1 MILPVSRWARLARH
15 LPRRVRE
22 RANVTHSRRRSQTTA
37 AHVLGLSLIVL
48 VVALTSPATF
58 AQEIDRAAEYRQS
71 AAVLARY
78 ADVSIAL
85 DTPALTPG
93 RTDFTSQAEMEAYLA
108 SLKARA
114 PGFMLGSL
122 GRSAQGRDIPYL
134 VFTKEDPTDAA
145 AIAALGRPILWFIG
159 LQHGNEPAGGEAM
172 LALAASLA
180 DGALSAYLDRV
191 TVVVVPRA
199 NPDGAAA
206 FTRATGSGADLN
218 RDHILLTLPE
228 SVALHAKLVQ
238 LPPDV
243 VIDAH
248 EFSVAN
254 RWLQKFAAI
263 EASDAMLLYA
273 THPMVHPALTSL
285 ADGVFRP
292 ALEAAWKAHGLTS
305 FWYHT
310 TSYRPDDKLVSM
322 GGNAPGIARNAFG
335 LMGAVSFLIETR
347 GVGVGLQAFQRR
359 VATHVLAA
367 EAVIRTAAADPH
379 RLRTAV
385 TEARRAVAAA
395 RADLIVAH
403 KLAVAPVDLPM
414 LDPETG
420 ADRPT
425 TAPFQNSRAVTA
437 TAKRPRPAGYL
448 LTGDASA
455 VAPRLALNT
464 IAVCT
469 LAAPAAIDAEAFILK
484 GAVKRTNR
492 ESINP
497 DQSVEVELA
506 AKSLALPAGALF
518 VPMRQPAAAI
528 AAAALEP
535 DSPGSFIGT
544 GVIAMPPG
552 TNEAP
557 IYRADAAAARSLRL
571 APVPGAPAG
580 GCEPL

>member
-1 MILPVSRWARLARH
+1 M
-15 LPRRVRE
+15 
-22 RANVTHSRRRSQTTA
+22 
-37 AHVLGLSLIVL
+37 
-48 VVALTSPATF
+48 VAFTGRPAL

-78 ADVSIAL
+78 PDVPIAL
-85 DTPALTPG
+85 DTPALRPG
-93 RTDFTSQAEMEAYLA
+93 RTAFTSQAEMETYLA
-108 SLKARA
+108 ALKARV
-114 PGFMLGSL
+114 PGVMLGSL

-134 VFTKEDPTDAA
+134 IFTKEGLTEAS
-145 AIAALGRPILWFIG
+145 AIVPLGRPILWFIG

-172 LALAASLA
+172 LALAARLA
-180 DGALSAYLDRV
+180 DGALQPFLDRV

-206 FTRATGSGADLN
+206 FTRSTGSGADLN
-218 RDHILLTLPE
+218 RDHILLALPE
-228 SVALHAKLVQ
+228 STGLHAKLVE

-254 RWLQKFAAI
+254 RWLQKFAVI

-273 THPMVHPALTSL
+273 THPMVHPAITTL

-367 EAVIRTAAADPH
+367 EAVIATAAADPR
-379 RLRTAV
+379 RLHDTV
-385 TEARRAVAAA
+385 IEARRASAAA

-403 KLAVAPVDLPM
+403 RLAVAPVDLPM
-414 LDPETG
+414 LDPQT
-420 ADRPT
+420 ARDRPT
-425 TAPFQNSRAVTA
+425 SVPFQDSRAVIA
-437 TAKRPRPAGYL
+437 TAKRARPAGYL
-448 LTGDASA
+448 LTGDAA
-455 VAPRLALNT
+455 VVAPRLALNT
-464 IAVCT
+464 IAVCA
-469 LAAPAAIDAEAFILK
+469 LAAPRTVEAEAFILK

-497 DQSVEVELA
+497 DQSVEVELRK
-506 AKSLALPAGALF
+506 KSLALPAGALF
-518 VPMRQPAAAI
+518 VPMNQPAAAI

-544 GVIAMPPG
+544 GIIAMPQG

-557 IYRADAAAARSLRL
+557 IYRADAAAARTLRL
-571 APVPGAPAG
+571 APLAGVPPDA
-580 GCEPL
+580 CELP

>member
-1 MILPVSRWARLARH
+1 MA
-15 LPRRVRE
+15 
-22 RANVTHSRRRSQTTA
+22 
-37 AHVLGLSLIVL
+37 LGMS
-48 VVALTSPATF
+48 VALAAATV
-58 AQEIDRAAEYRQS
+58 AQELDREAEYRQN

-78 ADVSIAL
+78 PDVPIAL

-93 RTDFTSQAEMEAYLA
+93 RADFTSQAEMEAYLA
-108 SLKARA
+108 ALKARV
-114 PGFMLGSL
+114 PGLVLGSL

-134 VFTKEDPTDAA
+134 VFTKEGLTDAA
-145 AIAALGRPILWFIG
+145 AIVALGRPILWFIG
-159 LQHGNEPAGGEAM
+159 LQHGNEPAGGEAT
-172 LALAASLA
+172 LALAARLA
-180 DGALSAYLDRV
+180 DGALKSYLDRV

-206 FTRATGSGADLN
+206 FTRSTGSGADLN
-218 RDHILLTLPE
+218 RDHMLLALPE
-228 SVALHAKLVQ
+228 SAALHAKLVE
-238 LPPDV
+238 LRPDV

-254 RWLQKFAAI
+254 RWLQKFAVI

-273 THPMVHPALTSL
+273 THPMVQPAITAL

-367 EAVIRTAAADPH
+367 EAVIATTAADPR
-379 RLRTAV
+379 RLRDTV
-385 TEARRAVAAA
+385 TEARRASTAA
-395 RADLIVAH
+395 RGDLIVAH
-403 KLAVAPVDLPM
+403 RLAVAPVDLPM
-414 LDPETG
+414 LDPATA
-420 ADRPT
+420 ADKPT
-425 TAPFQNSRAVTA
+425 SVPFQDSRAVTV
-437 TAKRPRPAGYL
+437 TAKRTRPAGYL
-448 LTGDASA
+448 LVGDAAA
-455 VAPRLALNT
+455 VANRLALNT
-464 IAVCT
+464 IAVCA
-469 LAAPAAIDAEAFILK
+469 LAAPAGVEAEAFILK
-484 GAVKRTNR
+484 GAVKRSNR

-506 AKSLALPAGALF
+506 KKSLALPAGALF
-518 VPMRQPAAAI
+518 VPMRQPAAAL

-544 GVIAMPPG
+544 GLIAMPAG

-557 IYRADAAAARSLRL
+557 IYRADVAATRSLRL
-571 APVPGAPAG
+571 MPLGQTPASA
-580 GCEPL
+580 CETL

>member
-1 MILPVSRWARLARH
+1 MALGTLVAF
-15 LPRRVRE
+15 
-22 RANVTHSRRRSQTTA
+22 A
-37 AHVLGLSLIVL
+37 AG
-48 VVALTSPATF
+48 
-58 AQEIDRAAEYRQS
+58 AQELDREAEYRQNT
-71 AAVLARY
+71 AVLARY
-78 ADVSIAL
+78 PDVPIAL
-85 DTPALTPG
+85 DTPALKPG
-93 RTDFTSQAEMEAYLA
+93 RADFTSQAEMEAYLA
-108 SLKARA
+108 SLKARV
-114 PGFMLGSL
+114 PGVVLGSL
-122 GRSAQGRDIPYL
+122 GRSTQGRNIPYL
-134 VFTKEDPTDAA
+134 VFTKEGLTDAA

-172 LALAASLA
+172 LALAAHLA
-180 DGALSAYLDRV
+180 DGPLQAYLDRV

-218 RDHILLTLPE
+218 RDHMLLSLPE
-228 SVALHAKLVQ
+228 SIALHAKLVE

-273 THPMVHPALTSL
+273 THPMVQPAITAL

-292 ALEAAWKAHGLTS
+292 ALEAAWKSHALTS

-310 TSYRPDDKLVSM
+310 TSYRLDDKLVSM

-367 EAVIRTAAADPH
+367 EAVIVTAAADP
-379 RLRTAV
+379 RLLRETVA
-385 TEARRAVAAA
+385 EARRASAAA
-395 RADLIVAH
+395 RGDLIVAH
-403 KLAVAPVDLPM
+403 RLAIAPVDLPM
-414 LDPETG
+414 VDPATA
-420 ADRPT
+420 ADKPT
-425 TAPFQNSRAVTA
+425 AVPFQDSRAVTA
-437 TAKRPRPAGYL
+437 TAKRARPAGYL
-448 LTGDASA
+448 LTGEAA
-455 VAPRLALNT
+455 GVANRLALNT
-464 IAVCT
+464 IAVCA
-469 LAAPAAIDAEAFILK
+469 LAAAAAIEAEAFLLK

-506 AKSLALPAGALF
+506 EKSLALPAGVLF
-518 VPMRQPAAAI
+518 VPMNQAAAAL

-544 GVIAMPPG
+544 GTIALSPG

-557 IYRADAAAARSLRL
+557 IYRLSNEATRRLRL
-571 APVPGAPAG
+571 APLSGVAANACAPM
-580 GCEPL
+580 